1 MKGEHK
7 EFPLPPA
14 PSQEFNF
21 INGAG
26 MSYEAKHVREC
37 LRKGKGV
44 EDSWAEGWQGKPG
57 EAYGRFLPSGT
68 LPSIGDPS
76 SIRDPSLHQ
85 PLKQLLETPSL
96 RTPQGTIYLN
106 VCALW
111 DSGNCS
117 SFGLLGGD
125 EESTLSSP
133 AGLKESPVIP
143 LAESELLA
151 DILEEVRKAIGV
163 TFPQDK
169 W

>member
-57 EAYGRFLPSGT
+57 EAYGPFLPSGT
-68 LPSIGDPS
+68 LPSIS
-76 SIRDPSLHQ
+76 H
-85 PLKQLLETPSL
+85 
-96 RTPQGTIYLN
+96 
-106 VCALW
+106 
-111 DSGNCS
+111 
-117 SFGLLGGD
+117 
-125 EESTLSSP
+125 LSSCWRLHLSRP
-133 AGLKESPVIP
+133 PRAPF
-143 LAESELLA
+143 
-151 DILEEVRKAIGV
+151 
-163 TFPQDK
+163 T
-169 W
+169 

>member
-96 RTPQGTIYLN
+96 RTP
-106 VCALW
+106 
-111 DSGNCS
+111 
-117 SFGLLGGD
+117 
-125 EESTLSSP
+125 
-133 AGLKESPVIP
+133 
-143 LAESELLA
+143 
-151 DILEEVRKAIGV
+151 
-163 TFPQDK
+163 
-169 W
+169 

>member
-117 SFGLLGGD
+117 SFGLLGVGMR
-125 EESTLSSP
+125 SP
-133 AGLKESPVIP
+133 HCP
-143 LAESELLA
+143 L
-151 DILEEVRKAIGV
+151 
-163 TFPQDK
+163 PQA
-169 W
+169 